1 MILADVLSGL
11 VETDT
16 DLLLAINGWRA
27 EWADYFMYAFSGK
40 WIWVPLYAAILYVIV
55 RNLHWKV
62 AIGCVVAI
70 ALTIVFA
77 DQVGATVIRPVVCR
91 LRPANLEN
99 PVSEF
104 VQIVNGYRGGRYG
117 FPSCH
122 AANTFGL
129 AFFLFYLFRNR
140 ALNWFIMLWAVV
152 TCYSRSYLGVHYP
165 GDLLVGAFVGFV
177 GASLLIASCFVSN
190 SSRYT
195 SSTGPRPL
203 VYFAPFPSLCIFR
216 RCLISLVHP
225 VYKLLSLHFNM
236 YVTFFICLILC
247 LSVY

>member
-11 VETDT
+11 VEMDT
-16 DLLLAINGWRA
+16 ALLLAINGARA
-27 EWADYFMYAFSGK
+27 EWADFFMYAFSGK

-62 AIGCVVAI
+62 AIGCAVAI
-70 ALTIVFA
+70 ALTITFA
-77 DQVGATVIRPVVCR
+77 DQIGATVIRPLVCR

-104 VQIVNGYRGGRYG
+104 VHIVNGYRGGRYG

-140 ALNWFIMLWAVV
+140 ALNWFIMIWALL

-165 GDLLVGAFVGFV
+165 GDLLAGALVGFA
-177 GASLLIASCFVSN
+177 GASLCYWLF
-190 SSRYT
+190 SR
-195 SSTGPRPL
+195 
-203 VYFAPFPSLCIFR
+203 LCKYER
-216 RCLISLVHP
+216 
-225 VYKLLSLHFNM
+225 KED
-236 YVTFFICLILC
+236 
-247 LSVY
+247 

>member
-1 MILADVLSGL
+1 M
-11 VETDT
+11 
-16 DLLLAINGWRA
+16 LLAIKGWRA
-27 EWADYFMYAFSGK
+27 EWADYFMYVFSGK

-62 AIGCVVAI
+62 AIGCVMAI

-99 PVSEF
+99 PISEF

-129 AFFLFYLFRNR
+129 AFFLFYLFRYWLFSRLCKYRRKESYEHIYVPIWVGGITISGILAYALVR
-140 ALNWFIMLWAVV
+140 AML
-152 TCYSRSYLGVHYP
+152 
-165 GDLLVGAFVGFV
+165 
-177 GASLLIASCFVSN
+177 
-190 SSRYT
+190 
-195 SSTGPRPL
+195 
-203 VYFAPFPSLCIFR
+203 
-216 RCLISLVHP
+216 
-225 VYKLLSLHFNM
+225 
-236 YVTFFICLILC
+236 
-247 LSVY
+247 

>member
-40 WIWVPLYAAILYVIV
+40 WIWVPLYAAILYVVV

-62 AIGCVVAI
+62 AIGCVMAI

-177 GASLLIASCFVSN
+177 GASLCYWLFSRLCKYRRKESYEHIYVPIWVGGITISGILAYALIWAM
-190 SSRYT
+190 
-195 SSTGPRPL
+195 L
-203 VYFAPFPSLCIFR
+203 
-216 RCLISLVHP
+216 
-225 VYKLLSLHFNM
+225 
-236 YVTFFICLILC
+236 
-247 LSVY
+247 